1 MSSLNIMVIEDN
13 KIVVLGIKKIY
24 SKHIPDAVITIA
36 ENGLQAIDL
45 LSKIESPENL
55 PCFIILDINMPIL
68 NGIEFLEIIKKD
80 DTLKQIPVVVHTT
93 SSSVEDYKTCKSMG
107 ISGYYVKHIDF
118 SIYKNN
124 LITIADYWNN
134 SYRNKS

>member
-1 MSSLNIMVIEDN
+1 MSSLNILIVEDN
-13 KIVVLGIKKIY
+13 KIVVMGIKKIY
-24 SKHIPDAVITIA
+24 NKHISDAVITSA
-36 ENGLQAIDL
+36 ENGLEAIEL
-45 LSKIESPENL
+45 LSKIESQENL

-80 DTLKQIPVVVHTT
+80 DALKQIPVVIHTT
-93 SSSVEDYKTCKSMG
+93 SSNLEDYKKSKKLG

-118 SIYKNN
+118 STYKSN

-134 SYRNKS
+134 SYRNK

>member
-1 MSSLNIMVIEDN
+1 MLMEKLNILIVEDN
-13 KIVVLGIKKIY
+13 KIVVMGIKKIY
-24 SKHIPDAVITIA
+24 NKHIPDAIISSA
-36 ENGLQAIDL
+36 ENGLEAIEL
-45 LSKIESPENL
+45 LSKIEGTEHL
-55 PCFIILDINMPIL
+55 PCFIILDINMPIM

-93 SSSVEDYKTCKSMG
+93 SSNVEDYKTCKSMG

-118 SIYKNN
+118 STYKSN

-134 SYRNKS
+134 SYRN